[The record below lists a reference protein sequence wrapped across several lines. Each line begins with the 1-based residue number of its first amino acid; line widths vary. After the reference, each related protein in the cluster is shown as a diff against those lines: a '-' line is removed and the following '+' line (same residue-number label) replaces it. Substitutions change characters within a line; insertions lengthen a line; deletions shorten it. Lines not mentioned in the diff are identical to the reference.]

1 MYIETSW
8 PRKPGDNARFN
19 SPILKS
25 TSSNCYLRF
34 YYHMKG
40 SHIGS
45 LLVRVRTS
53 YYSGGINSPLLNI
66 TGAQGDFWYRAMVR
80 APYSRDD
87 FQFVIEGVRGSGY
100 QGDIAIDDV
109 SLTTGCQIC
118 KDCTMPGSLF
128 SYITFFINCY
138 YDLIAF
144 TEGKKSHLCFPFRST
159 NIDSIWF
166 PHTANWIILWYT
178 AVCVSE
184 PQMR

>member
-1 MYIETSW
+1 MLYISGNIKLHQLLLKPLIKPLASLLNLVLYFVFNVCGLTSLGRYMYIETSW

-45 LLVRVRTS
+45 LLVRIRTS

-118 KDCTMPGSLF
+118 KDCTIPGRVF
-128 SYITFFINCY
+128 SYAAIYIITI
-138 YDLIAF
+138 
-144 TEGKKSHLCFPFRST
+144 
-159 NIDSIWF
+159 
-166 PHTANWIILWYT
+166 
-178 AVCVSE
+178 
-184 PQMR
+184 

>member
-1 MYIETSW
+1 MVQFLFFYNVCGLTSLGRYMYIETSW
-8 PRKPGDNARFN
+8 PRKPGDNARFS

-40 SHIGS
+40 RHIGS
-45 LLVRVRTS
+45 LFVRIRTS

-66 TGAQGDFWYRAMVR
+66 TGAQGDFWYRTMVR

-87 FQFVIEGVRGSGY
+87 FQFVIEGVRGRGY

-118 KDCTMPGSLF
+118 KDCTLPGRLF
-128 SYITFFINCY
+128 SYITIFTNNYC
-138 YDLIAF
+138 DL
-144 TEGKKSHLCFPFRST
+144 R
-159 NIDSIWF
+159 
-166 PHTANWIILWYT
+166 
-178 AVCVSE
+178 
-184 PQMR
+184 